1 MNTASSFSGRLAINL
16 VIICL
21 LGLIIYVGKSIL
33 MPLGFAVMLAMLL
46 LPVVNWL
53 MKKGIPDILSSIIGI
68 LIALLFVSGILYFL
82 SAQVAVFMEDMP
94 AIKQKLQEHWSHFQT
109 WVNETFNISKE
120 QQNQAVE
127 TAKDSAGSS
136 GAMSPAITG
145 IASGLMTMILL
156 PIYTFLILYYRKL
169 IYHFF
174 TEVFPA
180 GQRKKVEE
188 VLEESNSIVRAY
200 MVGLLIEMAIVI
212 VLNTIG
218 FMIIGIQYAIFLAVL
233 AAVLNLIPYIGMLIA
248 SVLCMAITLTTSDS
262 SSDIIWTG
270 VVLVVVQFIDNNF
283 IIPYVVGSKV
293 RINALVNIIGVL
305 IGGLLA
311 GISGMFLAIPV
322 LAIMKA
328 VFDRVDNLKPWG
340 LLLGDDKLSK
350 TSKRVGVKKKS

>member
-1 MNTASSFSGRLAINL
+1 
-16 VIICL
+16 
-21 LGLIIYVGKSIL
+21 
-33 MPLGFAVMLAMLL
+33 
-46 LPVVNWL
+46 
-53 MKKGIPDILSSIIGI
+53 
-68 LIALLFVSGILYFL
+68 
-82 SAQVAVFMEDMP
+82 MEDMP

-174 TEVFPA
+174 TEVFPT

-328 VFDRVDNLKPWG
+328 VLDRVDNLKPWG
-340 LLLGDDKLSK
+340 LLLGDDKVSK
-350 TSKRVGVKKKS
+350 TSKRVGKKKS